1 MDKYVIFNAD
11 MQIVNIVV
19 WNGDLNTW
27 QPPVNCTYAL
37 ESELDMSQFKWV
49 GQKDQEGENA

>member
-1 MDKYVIFNAD
+1 MNKYVIFNAD

-27 QPPVNCTYAL
+27 QPPDNCTYAL
-37 ESELDMSQFKWV
+37 ESELDMSQFTWA
-49 GQKDQEGENA
+49 GEESA